1 MAIVA
6 RIRWQ
11 LGQKAPI
18 NYEREGPQSN
28 RQTRTCTIVI
38 LEPQT
43 SFLDWLYNMLQTTP
57 EFDVVGSA
65 NTFADGLEQVK
76 QLKPDL
82 VLSDVWLP
90 GAQGLDFLYV
100 LQSLEMPPRIVV
112 MAMDPEVGPLVEKL
126 GLGFVLKT
134 QLSVELLRAWCLP

>member
-1 MAIVA
+1 
-6 RIRWQ
+6 
-11 LGQKAPI
+11 
-18 NYEREGPQSN
+18 
-28 RQTRTCTIVI
+28 
-38 LEPQT
+38 
-43 SFLDWLYNMLQTTP
+43 MLQTTP